1 MPYKVFKVDGGYK
14 VGKKDGSKMG
24 NGRKYASNKPL
35 KKIKLKNDTSVESFQ
50 IGGLNNEETEESE

>member
-24 NGRKYASNKPL
+24 MEENMH
-35 KKIKLKNDTSVESFQ
+35 Q
-50 IGGLNNEETEESE
+50 IRH

>member
-14 VGKKDGSKMG
+14 VGKEDGSKMG

-35 KKIKLKNDTSVESFQ
+35 TKEKAKKQMQAIL
-50 IGGLNNEETEESE
+50 ISEHAPK